1 MMRSRSAAEVE
12 PSSSH
17 RGRTQRVVRVIVL
30 AAMVAVHDGC
40 AAGRPRP
47 RDVAALETSA
57 QRTCAG
63 VPGGEIAPGLSGL
76 DVVRVDVLERSA
88 RYGRLAIDGI
98 GATVRTSGRSFES
111 MSLLMRCRAARAAVS
126 PDPDDPLAVPGASL
140 RIYRDDGDAV
150 VVQIRSWR
158 EEVAHEIVRR
168 TRARFPRREDESATN
183 EGSSSIQE
191 RLDPE
196 LRPQPTA
203 RPSRVV
209 PPSAG
214 PGRPSWGP

>member
-1 MMRSRSAAEVE
+1 MRSRCAAEVN
-12 PSSSH
+12 PGSGQ
-17 RGRTQRVVRVIVL
+17 RGRTERVARVVVL
-30 AAMVAVHDGC
+30 AALVSVHAGC

-47 RDVAALETSA
+47 RDVAALEANA
-57 QRTCAG
+57 QTTCAG
-63 VPGGEIAPGLSGL
+63 VPGGDVAPGLSGL
-76 DVVRVDVLERSA
+76 EVIRVDVLERPS

-98 GATVRTSGRSFES
+98 GAIVRTRGRSFES

-126 PDPDDPLAVPGASL
+126 PDPDDPLAVPGSSL

-158 EEVAHEIVRR
+158 EEVAHEIVKR
-168 TRARFPRREDESATN
+168 TRARFPGLEDESATH

-196 LRPQPTA
+196 LRPQPAA

-214 PGRPSWGP
+214 PARPSWGP